1 MMKEFTIKDMSALL
15 YEKLS
20 KLKDFEDKQTET
32 TLDTSQEKITTFPCR
47 LINPPLEFIEKT
59 QNAIPIR
66 KKFQTKVEHIAI
78 SQADVIEMANNTDLE
93 LRKIHFVKTL
103 SESIMYDEKLQKY
116 KQSNTYEVRYNM
128 IFNTFEF
135 IK

>member
-78 SQADVIEMANNTDLE
+78 SQAEVIEMANNTDLE

-103 SESIMYDEKLQKY
+103 SESIIYDEKLQKY

>member
-103 SESIMYDEKLQKY
+103 SESIIYDEKLQKY
-116 KQSNTYEVRYNM
+116 KQSNTYEVIYNM

>member
-1 MMKEFTIKDMSALL
+1 MKEFTIKDMSALL

-103 SESIMYDEKLQKY
+103 SESIIYDEKLQKY

>member
-103 SESIMYDEKLQKY
+103 SESIIYDEKLQKY

>member
-20 KLKDFEDKQTET
+20 KIKDFEDKQTET

>member
-1 MMKEFTIKDMSALL
+1 MMKEFSVKEMSDLL

-20 KLKDFEDKQTET
+20 KIKDFEDKET
-32 TLDTSQEKITTFPCR
+32 QATLDTSREKISTFPCR

-59 QNAIPIR
+59 QNAMPIR
-66 KKFQTKVEHIAI
+66 KKFQTKIEHIAL
-78 SQADVIEMANNTDLE
+78 SQAEVIEMANNTDLK
-93 LRKIHFVKTL
+93 LRKINFVKTVP
-103 SESIMYDEKLQKY
+103 ESIIYDEKTQKY